1 MNTLEFLVNFGGMV
15 QLEGEYNCTTETT
28 RQNDPVVD
36 HSRLENR
43 GYVVRK
49 PHVSSEKANLN
60 LTGLD
65 TTTRKDDK
73 SYGFRSLVVSSNFQ
87 LLHPIRYN
95 AGGWKVKTREDFD
108 TIFPQIPTNKVDWFV
123 TLLAEFKVCQDFVK
137 KAKSKLPKTI
147 REESEKSEMFRVENP
162 VQKWAINPVVDIPR
176 YSWKNY
182 QTSDII
188 EMISEKTVRME
199 GIKDEIIDATGY
211 IYLSSMDAH
220 EVVRAIELGILETGL
235 LVAIGKPE
243 LIKMEETVEPSY
255 VTKDEFETLIA
266 KGKIAVENY
275 IGRDGTPKVKGIVK
289 EAKVDFIDIPVP
301 VVIAV

>member
-1 MNTLEFLVNFGGMV
+1 MNTLEFLCQFGGMV
-15 QLEGEYNCTTETT
+15 QLEGEYHNTTETT
-28 RQNDPVVD
+28 RKDDLVVD
-36 HSRLENR
+36 HTRNDNR

-87 LLHPIRYN
+87 LLHDIRYN
-95 AGGWKVKTREDFD
+95 AGGWKTKTMEDFD
-108 TIFPQIPTNKVDWFV
+108 TIYPQVSASQVDWFV
-123 TLLAEFKVCQDFVK
+123 GLLTKFKVCQDFVK
-137 KAKSKLPKTI
+137 KANDHLPKKVGEYKEKPETFRI
-147 REESEKSEMFRVENP
+147 ESP
-162 VQKWAINPVVDIPR
+162 VQKWAINPVIDIPR

-182 QTSDII
+182 TTSDII
-188 EMISEKTVRME
+188 ELMSEKIVRME

-211 IYLSSMDAH
+211 NYLSALDAD

-243 LIKMEETVEPSY
+243 LISMKKVMDPSY
-255 VTKDEFETLIA
+255 VTKDEFENLVIN
-266 KGKIAVENY
+266 GKIAVEPY
-275 IGRDGTPKVKGIVK
+275 IGKGGKETVKGVIK
-289 EAKVDFIDIPVP
+289 TAKVDFVDVPVP
-301 VVIAV
+301 ALIRV